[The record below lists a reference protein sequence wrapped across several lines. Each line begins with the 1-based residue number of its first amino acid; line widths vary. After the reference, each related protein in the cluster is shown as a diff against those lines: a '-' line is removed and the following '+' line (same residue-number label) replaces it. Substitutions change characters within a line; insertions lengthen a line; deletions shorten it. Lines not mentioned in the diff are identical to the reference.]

1 MSSFVLNIGLSVRN
15 LKWRH
20 IFVNIDITRCKSTKQ
35 LYLCVGQGGRVI
47 WRVTICLIVTRL
59 LDSETNPKFF
69 MLQLCPRG
77 VPIRSY
83 PIVPFQQ
90 QSYYNHASPCAYERK
105 RDRVDFRDLNIY
117 TISNNF
123 PTITIQKQSVFT
135 KFKNWKANIDI

>member
-1 MSSFVLNIGLSVRN
+1 M
-15 LKWRH
+15 
-20 IFVNIDITRCKSTKQ
+20 
-35 LYLCVGQGGRVI
+35 
-47 WRVTICLIVTRL
+47 TICLIVTRL

-105 RDRVDFRDLNIY
+105 RDRVDFRDLDIY

-135 KFKNWKANIDI
+135 KFKNRKANIDI